1 MAAGKTEGR
10 PIYCDGCLQVAT
22 AKHLHDRIVCLEWAS
37 RFRPIR
43 IGTLFLMPAPPV
55 AMEDYFYCPERQPS
69 SPDSRALYDDLMEAC
84 GIAPGGAGGRE
95 AALREFQQTGYFLAY
110 CVECPVQFTHSGGEE
125 WNGLL
130 ERLAPTLERRIRFS
144 FRPKAILPV
153 SDWLKGV
160 AGALGSFGVDAGVLT
175 QDGKPI
181 SIPPASDVD
190 GRSRFRTEMVSLLT
204 GSGAQ
209 SA

>member
-1 MAAGKTEGR
+1 MAAGMTEAR

-22 AKHLHDRIVCLEWAS
+22 AKHLHDRIARLEWAS

-43 IGTLFLMPAPPV
+43 ISTLFLMPAPPG
-55 AMEDYFYCPERQPS
+55 AMEDYFYCPEGQPS

-84 GIAPGGAGGRE
+84 GIASGGAGGRE
-95 AALREFQQTGYFLAY
+95 PALREFQQAGYFLAH
-110 CVECPVQFTHSGGEE
+110 CVECPVRFDRSGSEE

-130 ERLAPTLERRIRFS
+130 EHLAPTLERRIRFS
-144 FRPKAILPV
+144 YRPKAILPI

-160 AGALGSFGVDAGVLT
+160 AGEQGSSGAEARVLT

-181 SIPPASDVD
+181 SIPPAADAD